1 MEAHLKRCFVTGGV
15 ILGFM
20 KHAPLTAHG
29 GGGGGKGGGLFL
41 YRMIP
46 QKCTFL
52 LKVSPWQV
60 YLL

>member
-29 GGGGGKGGGLFL
+29 GEEGGRVVPL
-41 YRMIP
+41 
-46 QKCTFL
+46 QND
-52 LKVSPWQV
+52 SS
-60 YLL
+60 